1 MKEFTMTHKRVLLAD
16 DVEPVLTTVSEL
28 VSGSFD
34 VVRMVSDGKSALHM
48 ILELQPDIAVLDIS
62 MPGLSGLEVA
72 KELKRHAINTKIV
85 FLTVQEDSGIIA
97 ACLSAGASGYVL
109 KELMESDL
117 LLAMNEAL
125 ADRVFISRISSP

>member
-1 MKEFTMTHKRVLLAD
+1 MTHKRVLLAD
-16 DVEPVLTTVSEL
+16 DLEPVLTTVSEL
-28 VSGSFD
+28 VSGSFE
-34 VVRMVSDGKSALHM
+34 VVRMVSDGEAALDS
-48 ILELQPDIAVLDIS
+48 ILALRPDLAVLDIS

-72 KELKRHAINTKIV
+72 KKIKGQATNTKIV

-97 ACLSAGASGYVL
+97 ACISAGASGYVL

-125 ADRVFISRISSP
+125 AGRVFISRISSR

>member
-1 MKEFTMTHKRVLLAD
+1 MTYKRVLLAD
-16 DVEPVLTTVSEL
+16 DLEPVLTTVSDL
-28 VSGSFD
+28 VSGSFEI
-34 VVRMVSDGKSALHM
+34 VRMVSDGKAALDS
-48 ILELQPDIAVLDIS
+48 ILALRPDLAVLDIS

-72 KELKRHAINTKIV
+72 KKIKGQAMNTKIV

-97 ACLSAGASGYVL
+97 ACISAGASGYVL

-125 ADRVFISRISSP
+125 AGRVFISRISSR

>member
-1 MKEFTMTHKRVLLAD
+1 MPSDGHLEISCASRSIRPGLHGQEVSEEFTMTHKRVLLAD
-16 DVEPVLTTVSEL
+16 DLEPVLATVSEL

-72 KELKRHAINTKIV
+72 KELKRRCN
-85 FLTVQEDSGIIA
+85 
-97 ACLSAGASGYVL
+97 
-109 KELMESDL
+109 
-117 LLAMNEAL
+117 
-125 ADRVFISRISSP
+125 

>member
-1 MKEFTMTHKRVLLAD
+1 MTHKRVILAD
-16 DVEPVLTTVSEL
+16 DLEPVLATVSEL

-34 VVRMVSDGKSALHM
+34 IMSTVSDGKSALEL

-72 KELKRHAINTKIV
+72 RELKRRAMNTKIV
-85 FLTVQEDSGIIA
+85 ILTVHEDSGIIA
-97 ACLSAGASGYVL
+97 ACLSEGASGYVL

-117 LLAMNEAL
+117 LFAMNEAL
-125 ADRVFISRISSP
+125 AGRVFISRLSSA

>member
-1 MKEFTMTHKRVLLAD
+1 MSHTRVLLAD
-16 DVEPVLTTVSEL
+16 DLEPVLTTVSEL

-34 VVRMVSDGKSALHM
+34 VVRMVSDGKSALNL

-72 KELKRHAINTKIV
+72 KELKRHAVNTKIV
-85 FLTVQEDSGIIA
+85 ILTVQEDSAIIA
-97 ACLSAGASGYVL
+97 ACISEGASGYVL

-125 ADRVFISRISSP
+125 AGRVFISRISSP

>member
-1 MKEFTMTHKRVLLAD
+1 MTHKRVLLAD
-16 DVEPVLTTVSEL
+16 DLEPVLTTVSEL
-28 VSGSFD
+28 VSGSFE
-34 VVRMVSDGKSALHM
+34 VVRMVSDGKAALDS
-48 ILELQPDIAVLDIS
+48 ILALRPDLAVLDIS

-72 KELKRHAINTKIV
+72 KKIKGQAMNTKIV

-97 ACLSAGASGYVL
+97 ACISAGASGYVL

-125 ADRVFISRISSP
+125 AGRVFISRISSR